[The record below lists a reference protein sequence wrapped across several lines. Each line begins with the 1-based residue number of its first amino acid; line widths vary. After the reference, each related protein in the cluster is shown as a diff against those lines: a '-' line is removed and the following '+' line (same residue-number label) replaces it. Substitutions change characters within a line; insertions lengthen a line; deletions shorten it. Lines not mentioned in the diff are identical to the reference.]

1 MRLLLDTHAVLWA
14 LDAPQRLGKSGRP
27 LIEDPAN
34 EILISPVTPWEL
46 AIKVNSGKM
55 PLHVLVTD
63 FHGVIQRQN
72 FTAIPLEPAHAIR
85 SGLLPWHHRDPF
97 DRLLAAQ
104 ALELGVSIISM
115 DKVFDRYGLTRIW

>member
-1 MRLLLDTHAVLWA
+1 VKVLLDTHTLLWA
-14 LDAPQRLGKSGRP
+14 LDTPQRLGDLARR
-27 LIEDPAN
+27 LIEDPDN

-55 PLHVLVTD
+55 PSHVLVTD

-72 FTAIPLEPAHAIR
+72 FTAIPLEPLQAIR

-104 ALELGVSIISM
+104 ALDLDVPIVSI
-115 DKVFDRYGLTRIW
+115 DKAFDRYGVKRIW